1 MQYICANKDKDFL
14 KRKQEGALAHL
25 ARARHW
31 QCRGDEFESHTLHE
45 KAADYQLVSG
55 FLFFLD
61 YLMRNCAVTGQSI
74 KMVEYYDKAT
84 VKYIEIYKY
93 SLANRPYKIV
103 QLCDF

>member
-14 KRKQEGALAHL
+14 KRKQKGALAHL

-55 FLFFLD
+55 FLFFRL
-61 YLMRNCAVTGQSI
+61 LNEKLRCNGTINKNG
-74 KMVEYYDKAT
+74 
-84 VKYIEIYKY
+84 
-93 SLANRPYKIV
+93 
-103 QLCDF
+103 